1 MNALPARL
9 LATGLWI
16 ATLLSGSVAPA
27 AQPTLAATPFD
38 ASGIYKTGQ
47 KAGWTLTL
55 SSAESDAPAFT
66 YTVKKNNFDVIA
78 SGPIHF
84 SNGRATLETTLHE
97 PAMLYV
103 EVQPVDAAEA
113 KDGAETPGRLV
124 LGAAIAPEQ
133 IKPAEPAPD
142 DFDAFWRSKIALLHE
157 IPANPVL
164 KPGDSGVE
172 GVDYA
177 TLTLDNIAGAKV
189 YGQLAKPAR
198 DGKFPAM
205 LLLQWAGGPYPL
217 QKSWVTD
224 RAAAGWLVLNIEP
237 HDVPGDMPP
246 EFYAALPALIRRYNT
261 IYNDDRD
268 RNYFLQMYIGAYRA
282 ADYLTSRPDWNGEIF
297 LVTGTSMGG
306 QQSLAVCGLHPKPT
320 HMIVHVPAGA
330 EANGNLFGR
339 TAGYPNWDSK
349 NPRVA
354 ATARYFDTVNF
365 APRIRATSLVS
376 MGFLDTVCPPV
387 GIWAAFN
394 RIPAAKEAAPLPTA
408 AHNHQSTAEQQR
420 AFTDRDEA
428 WRAALV
434 RGEEPRL
441 LALNA
446 SAVAAR

>member
-1 MNALPARL
+1 MDLLPSRFLATCFWL
-9 LATGLWI
+9 LA
-16 ATLLSGSVAPA
+16 LSSSSAAAAEPLPSAAP
-27 AQPTLAATPFD
+27 FN
-38 ASGIYKTGQ
+38 ASGIYEAGE
-47 KAGWTLTL
+47 KAGWIFTLPETATA
-55 SSAESDAPAFT
+55 SAFN
-66 YTVKKNNFDVIA
+66 YTVKQNDFAVVA
-78 SGPIHF
+78 SGTLSF
-84 SNGRATLETTLHE
+84 VDGRATIETTLAE
-97 PAMLYV
+97 PSMLYV
-103 EVQPVDAAEA
+103 EVQPTASTETQDN
-113 KDGAETPGRLV
+113 AETSAQLV

-133 IKPAEPAPD
+133 IQPAEPAPD
-142 DFDAFWRSKIALLHE
+142 DFDAFWRSKIARLHE

-172 GVDYA
+172 GVEYA
-177 TLTLDNIAGAKV
+177 TLTLDNIDGAKV
-189 YGQLAKPAR
+189 YGQLAKPIS
-198 DGKFPAM
+198 GQKFPAM

-217 QKSWVTD
+217 QKTWVTD
-224 RAAAGWLVLNIEP
+224 RAAEGWLVLNIEP
-237 HDVPGDMPP
+237 HDVPGDLPK

-268 RNYFLQMYIGAYRA
+268 RNYFLQMYLGAYRA

-339 TAGYPNWDSK
+339 TAGYPNWDSH

-365 APRIRATSLVS
+365 APRIRAKSLVS
-376 MGFLDTVCPPV
+376 MGFLDTVCPPS

-394 RIPAAKEAAPLPTA
+394 QIPAEKEAAPLPTA
-408 AHNHQSTAEQQR
+408 AHNHQATAEQQR

-434 RGEEPRL
+434 RGEEPQL
-441 LALNA
+441 LAL
-446 SAVAAR
+446 STPAAAAN

>member
-1 MNALPARL
+1 MVTLPSRL
-9 LATGLWI
+9 LSACLYL
-16 ATLLSGSVAPA
+16 AALSTSASPA
-27 AQPTLAATPFD
+27 AQPALSVTPFD
-38 ASGIYKTGQ
+38 VSGIYEAGE

-55 SSAESDAPAFT
+55 PASDAAAPALT
-66 YTVKKNNFDVIA
+66 YSVKKNNFDVIA
-78 SGPIHF
+78 SGPLRFID
-84 SNGRATLETTLHE
+84 GRATIETTLDE

-103 EVQPVDAAEA
+103 EVQTTDAAEIQA
-113 KDGAETPGRLV
+113 GAETPTQLV
-124 LGAAIAPEQ
+124 LGAAIAPDR

-142 DFDAFWRSKIALLHE
+142 DFDAFWRSKIAGLHE
-157 IPANPVL
+157 IPANPIL

-172 GVDYA
+172 GVEYA
-177 TLTLDNIAGAKV
+177 TLTLDNIDGAKV
-189 YGQLAKPAR
+189 YGQLAKPAL
-198 DGKFPAM
+198 GEKFPAM

-217 QKSWVTD
+217 QKPWVTD
-224 RAAAGWLVLNIEP
+224 RAAEGWLVLNIEP
-237 HDVPGDMPP
+237 HDVPGDLPK

-268 RNYFLQMYIGAYRA
+268 RNYFLQMYLGAYRA

-339 TAGYPNWDSK
+339 TAGYPNWDSH

-365 APRIRATSLVS
+365 APRIRAKSLVS

-408 AHNHQSTAEQQR
+408 AHNHQATAGQQR
-420 AFTDRDEA
+420 AFTDRDEV

-434 RGEEPRL
+434 RGEEPQL
-441 LALNA
+441 LSHRTPLVGAN
-446 SAVAAR
+446 